1 MPPARAAFRL
11 GGTRA
16 GAEVAVASSDGWAF
30 VEARWPDGGA
40 LMLVGP
46 GLLDTWE
53 TSPVPRHLLVRLLEW
68 TTAKQEKEQ

>member
-46 GLLDTWE
+46 GVLETWE
-53 TSPVPRHLLVRLLEW
+53 SSPVPRHLLVRLLEW
-68 TTAKQEKEQ
+68 ATATQEKEQ